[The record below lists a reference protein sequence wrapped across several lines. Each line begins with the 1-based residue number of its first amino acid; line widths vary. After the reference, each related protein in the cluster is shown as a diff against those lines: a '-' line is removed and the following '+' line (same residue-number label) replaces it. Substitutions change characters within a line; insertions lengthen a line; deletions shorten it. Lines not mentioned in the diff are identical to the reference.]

1 MITSPIKR
9 DKPTIGEQVRM
20 DMVSSHKPDSL
31 SPVAQDSVYSDQ
43 RFADMRD
50 GKRGVTQ
57 PPAQIASSP
66 IGVAERM
73 GPGSGTITDS
83 ATGRQVRMD
92 REGNTKYFDAGGNSI
107 DKFTIGRKV
116 MDAGNLGSTPNNPNA
131 VLASRQ
137 PGQAVRYNNGGL
149 NVEFAGNT
157 PNSEIG
163 AFTNSHRGLVT
174 ERQRGEKAY
183 AEMMAKKQAMNG
195 GLGEGPSRPVM
206 PNLSGLGP
214 DEIKA
219 QVDAYQAQQA
229 TYDNFHQNATNRMN
243 NESDNVNKAEQNKYM
258 KDYYGGSV
266 KNDTEKTQAMVNS
279 SKLEDVTTERANSI
293 RDQLMA
299 DPNNKDLQRKFEIL
313 TGKQPTRDYKAD
325 QRNKMISEIMGQTG
339 ITGEQIG
346 YSDAARVYDID
357 QANLSGDPDEIA
369 KANKK
374 YMAPEEAEAY
384 DKMDDITKSLFIQ
397 MDPEQKKLF
406 LSTAK

>member
-1 MITSPIKR
+1 
-9 DKPTIGEQVRM
+9 
-20 DMVSSHKPDSL
+20 
-31 SPVAQDSVYSDQ
+31 VYGDQ

-50 GKRGVTQ
+50 GKRGITQ
-57 PPAQIASSP
+57 PPTQIASSP

-73 GPGSGTITDS
+73 GPGSGTATDS
-83 ATGRQVRMD
+83 ATGRQIRMD
-92 REGNTKYFDAGGNSI
+92 REGNVKYFDAGGNSI
-107 DKFTIGRKV
+107 DKFTIGRRV
-116 MDAGNLGSTPNNPNA
+116 MGNNGSGHDPNA

-157 PNSEIG
+157 PNNEIE

-206 PNLSGLGP
+206 PNLSGMAVSQQ
-214 DEIKA
+214 KA
-219 QVDAYQAQQA
+219 AVDAYQAQQVA
-229 TYDNFHQNATNRMN
+229 YDNFHQNATNRMN

-266 KNDTEKTQAMVNS
+266 KNDTEKTQTEINS
-279 SKLEDVTTERANSI
+279 SKLKDVTTERVNSI
-293 RDQLMA
+293 KDQLAA
-299 DPNNKDLQRKFEIL
+299 DPDNKDLQRKLEIY
-313 TGKQPTRDYKAD
+313 TDKQSARNYEIE
-325 QRNKMISEIMGQTG
+325 QRNKMILAMMGQTG
-339 ITGEQIG
+339 VTGEQI
-346 YSDAARVYDID
+346 SHSRAAMTHDID
-357 QANLSGDPDEIA
+357 QAGLSGDPDEII
-369 KANKK
+369 KAHKK
-374 YMAPEEAEAY
+374 HMAPGEVEAY

-397 MDPEQKKLF
+397 MDPEQRKLF